1 MISSFIFKRRRCKI
15 ILYIYVVKILALF
28 LSLYFFAGSLMPGS
42 DWDELPK
49 IANLIEHFQEHQD
62 LSAGEISFSDFL
74 FLHYA
79 SNSEHSKETDGK
91 LPFQHTC
98 SFTFTAI
105 IPSTE
110 FNIILSSEYPVHSVL
125 FSIQDTQECYN
136 SIFQPPQIS

>member
-1 MISSFIFKRRRCKI
+1 
-15 ILYIYVVKILALF
+15 
-28 LSLYFFAGSLMPGS
+28 MPGS

-62 LSAGEISFSDFL
+62 LSAREISFSEFL
-74 FLHYA
+74 FLHYE
-79 SNSEHSKETDGK
+79 SNSEHPKETDGK

-98 SFTFTAI
+98 SFTFMAI

-110 FNIILSSEYPVHSVL
+110 FKIIVLSEYPVYTVL
-125 FSIQDTQECYN
+125 DSIQDSQECYN

>member
-1 MISSFIFKRRRCKI
+1 M
-15 ILYIYVVKILALF
+15 KILALF

-49 IANLIEHFQEHQD
+49 IANLIEHFQEHQN
-62 LSAGEISFSDFL
+62 LSAGKITFSDFL

-79 SNSEHSKETDGK
+79 SNSDHPKEADGK

-98 SFTFTAI
+98 SFAFIAL
-105 IPSTE
+105 IPSVDFTISIPFNYPEHSLVQITE
-110 FNIILSSEYPVHSVL
+110 ET
-125 FSIQDTQECYN
+125 QDCYS

>member
-1 MISSFIFKRRRCKI
+1 
-15 ILYIYVVKILALF
+15 
-28 LSLYFFAGSLMPGS
+28 MPGS

-49 IANLIEHFQEHQD
+49 IANLIDHFQEHQD
-62 LSAGEISFSDFL
+62 LSEVEISFSEFL

-79 SNSEHSKETDGK
+79 SNSEHPKETDGK

-98 SFTFTAI
+98 SFTFMAI
-105 IPSTE
+105 IPSSE
-110 FNIILSSEYPVHSVL
+110 FKIILSIEYPVHSVL

>member
-1 MISSFIFKRRRCKI
+1 VKI
-15 ILYIYVVKILALF
+15 IAFF

-49 IANLIEHFQEHQD
+49 IANLIEHFQEHQN
-62 LSAGEISFSDFL
+62 LSEVEISFSEFL

-79 SNSEHSKETDGK
+79 SNSEHPKEGDGK

-98 SFTFTAI
+98 SFTFMAI

-110 FNIILSSEYPVHSVL
+110 FKILISSEYPVHSVL
-125 FSIQDTQECYN
+125 DSIQDTQECYN

>member
-1 MISSFIFKRRRCKI
+1 
-15 ILYIYVVKILALF
+15 VKILALF

-62 LSAGEISFSDFL
+62 LSGGEISFSEFL

-79 SNSEHSKETDGK
+79 SNSEHPKETEGK

-98 SFTFTAI
+98 SFTFMAI

-110 FNIILSSEYPVHSVL
+110 FKILISSEYPVHSVL
-125 FSIQDTQECYN
+125 DSIQDTRECYN

>member
-15 ILYIYVVKILALF
+15 ILYIYVVKFLALF
-28 LSLYFFAGSLMPGS
+28 LSVYFFAGSLIPGS

-49 IANLIEHFQEHQD
+49 IANLIDHFQEHQD

>member
-1 MISSFIFKRRRCKI
+1 
-15 ILYIYVVKILALF
+15 VKILALF

-62 LSAGEISFSDFL
+62 LSAGEISFSEFL

-79 SNSEHSKETDGK
+79 SNSEHPKETDGK

-98 SFTFTAI
+98 SFTLMAI

-110 FNIILSSEYPVHSVL
+110 FKFLISSEYPVHSVL
-125 FSIQDTQECYN
+125 DSIQDTRECYN